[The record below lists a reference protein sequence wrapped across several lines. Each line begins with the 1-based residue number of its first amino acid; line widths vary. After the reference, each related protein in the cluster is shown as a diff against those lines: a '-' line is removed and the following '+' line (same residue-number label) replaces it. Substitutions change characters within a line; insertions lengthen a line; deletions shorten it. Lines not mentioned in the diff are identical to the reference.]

1 MAGHADRRQGS
12 RAPAGKRTPSRAV
25 RAGYRRPGLSS
36 SHCRRCKNQRD
47 EKEIQ
52 TVHQGEP
59 TVYTPQRLASAPK
72 TRKAAAPPWRRDAAL
87 PPHQARHDKTL
98 VQRQLQE
105 PLEGRGVHGRPAG
118 PAAERPPPQ
127 PRSAVPPPSTS
138 STDCDNATGLAR
150 PGCATASAAPVPANI
165 DQSERWLTPHSLRY
179 SIEPIGRAVAQR
191 SRRRAVERVL
201 RQRSGQAG

>member
-1 MAGHADRRQGS
+1 MTRPQGNRRRGGQECAEGNRWQDTPTEDKDPGHQQEKGLLRVRSEQDTDDQGLPRATAGAAKTSEMRRRYRLSTKGS
-12 RAPAGKRTPSRAV
+12 QRCTRPSGSPA
-25 RAGYRRPGLSS
+25 
-36 SHCRRCKNQRD
+36 
-47 EKEIQ
+47 
-52 TVHQGEP
+52 
-59 TVYTPQRLASAPK
+59 APK

-138 STDCDNATGLAR
+138 SADCAITQPGWRDLVAR
-150 PGCATASAAPVPANI
+150 PRPPHLCQRTSIRASDGSRRTASVTASNP
-165 DQSERWLTPHSLRY
+165 ST
-179 SIEPIGRAVAQR
+179 GR
-191 SRRRAVERVL
+191 
-201 RQRSGQAG
+201 